1 MIKFILDY
9 SKLGVSFSFSRCEN
23 CGLINILISKSVE
36 ISEGIF
42 SVNNARTCVG
52 DKEFIDEDLMI
63 KEMAEAVENLINS

>member
-23 CGLINILISKSVE
+23 CGLINILITKSIE
-36 ISEGIF
+36 ISEGVF
-42 SVNNARTCVG
+42 LFNNARTCVS

-63 KEMAEAVENLINS
+63 KEIAEAVKNITNS